1 MRQPDADTN
10 GRNLR
15 LVLVAYPS
23 LPSDMARDLAPAC
36 RRSLRRRIARGIRRQ
51 ADTVA
56 RRHPSPGR

>member
-15 LVLVAYPS
+15 LVLVAYAS
-23 LPSDMARDLAPAC
+23 LPADMAQDLAPAW
-36 RRSLRRRIARGIRRQ
+36 RRSLRRPIARGIRWQ

-56 RRHPSPGR
+56 RRHPWPGR